1 MRVMKFGG
9 TSVQDATAITN
20 VINIV
25 SSLKNEKI
33 VVVVSAFSKVTDK
46 LIDLYNSIG
55 SEAYSEKL
63 LDLED
68 LHKSVAY
75 TLLGEAEQ
83 EVILKEFAELRTYAN
98 TNNTGIETK
107 EAIVSKGERLSSA
120 IIGLALAKAGIKVCH
135 KDSTSL
141 IATDENFG
149 EANVD
154 FPLTYSKIKDNFD
167 SAFNEF
173 DVIIC
178 GGFIAKSISGKATTL
193 GRGGSDYSAAIY
205 AGAIEANKLEIWTD
219 VDGILTCDPRLIP
232 NAKKISQMSYKEAG
246 ELAYFG
252 AKVLHP
258 KTILPAIEK
267 NIPVIVK
274 NTFNPNGT
282 GTTIVANSKNIQ
294 TIKAI
299 AFRKNITIINVT
311 SNRMLGAYGFLAKVF
326 EIFKANET
334 SVDIVTTSEV
344 SISLTID
351 DTKNLEKIKAELEQ
365 FSSVEISSNNA
376 VISVVGDGIKLT
388 AGIAAKFFGVLKG
401 TNILMVSFGASE
413 VNLTIMVQEADLEA
427 SVKLLHSEFFDLGL
441 DSEIFDEI

>member
-9 TSVQDATAITN
+9 TSVQDANAITN

-55 SEAYSEKL
+55 TNLYNDKFIN
-63 LDLED
+63 LED
-68 LHKSVAY
+68 LHKAVAY

-83 EVILKEFAELRTYAN
+83 EVILKEFAELKSYAN
-98 TNNTGIETK
+98 SKSNSIEIK

-135 KDSTSL
+135 KDSTNL
-141 IATDENFG
+141 ITTDENFG

-154 FPLTYSKIKDNFD
+154 FQLTYSNIKDNFD
-167 SAFNEF
+167 LAFKDC

-178 GGFIAKSISGKATTL
+178 GGFIGKSYSGKSTTL

-205 AGAIEANKLEIWTD
+205 AGALHADKLEIWTD

-282 GTTIVANSKNIQ
+282 GTTIVSNSKNIQ

-351 DTKNLEKIKAELEQ
+351 DTKNLQKIKSELEQ
-365 FSSVEISSNNA
+365 FSSVETSSNNA

-413 VNLTIMVQEADLEA
+413 VNLTIMVKEADLEA